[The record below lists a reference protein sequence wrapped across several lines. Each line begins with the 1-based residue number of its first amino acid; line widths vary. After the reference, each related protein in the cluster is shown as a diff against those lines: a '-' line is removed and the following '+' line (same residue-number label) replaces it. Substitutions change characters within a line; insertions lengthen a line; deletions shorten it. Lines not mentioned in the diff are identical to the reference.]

1 MAASAP
7 AEPPRDR
14 RRVLVIGGGF
24 AGLAAARD
32 LRSQF
37 RVTVVDAKE
46 YFEFTP
52 GILRAYCK
60 PGHWDSLIFVYHEVL
75 ERRFGIG
82 FIWGEVTRLEP
93 AAKCAHVKTMFA
105 EEEDIVPY
113 DFCLVTCGC
122 NFNQYSP
129 TGESP
134 WSPTVQGQDRP
145 DSEFRHLD
153 ERFLEGR
160 RRRILEEHHSLQYL
174 NDRHAKVLVVG
185 AGYMG
190 VEWAC
195 ELRHFFPGIC
205 VTITDFLPRCLGPL
219 PQDASAYC
227 EEYMRSLG
235 VETVYSVKYD
245 KDSPAYWERVR
256 LPNGADKTYVLSGV
270 KSSSHFMP
278 KEVKSDKG
286 PGSGGWITV
295 NRYLQVVKRQG
306 EKWGEGVVFA
316 FGDCMAYYA
325 KTASEAPAAQRDAPP
340 VPKTAY
346 SAEQQAVHAC
356 RNIRALDHQRYGGS
370 LRLAGCLPL
379 PAALFP
385 GAAKLRSTWYPWG
398 AGIFAISL
406 GPEDGCVV
414 LGLDGS
420 RDSGRLW
427 SHGLVAAAQKELIE
441 TTKVAQCRG
450 DHHLSS
456 FIWHW
461 IHHCPVNLVGHGPT
475 FSCLAP

>member
-1 MAASAP
+1 
-7 AEPPRDR
+7 
-14 RRVLVIGGGF
+14 VLVIGGGL

-32 LRSQF
+32 LRQHF

-60 PGHWDSLIFVYHEVL
+60 PSHWDSLTFLYHEVL

-82 FIWGEVTRLEP
+82 FMWGEVTRLDP
-93 AAKCAHVKTMFA
+93 AARCVHVKTMFA
-105 EEEDIVPY
+105 EEEDVVPY
-113 DFCLVTCGC
+113 DFCVVTGGC

-134 WSPTVQGQDRP
+134 WFPTVHGQDRQHS
-145 DSEFRHLD
+145 DFRHLD

-174 NDRHAKVLVVG
+174 NDRQAKVLIVG

-195 ELRHFFPGIC
+195 ELRHFFPGIS

-227 EEYMRSLG
+227 EEYMKSLG
-235 VETVYSVKYD
+235 IETVYSVKYD
-245 KDSPAYWERVR
+245 KDSPAYWEKVR
-256 LPNGADKTYVLSGV
+256 LPSGADKTYILSGV
-270 KSSSHFMP
+270 KSSNQFMP
-278 KEVKSDKG
+278 REVKSDKG

-295 NRYLQVVKRQG
+295 NKYLQVVARQG
-306 EKWGEGVVFA
+306 DKWGEGLVFA
-316 FGDCMAYYA
+316 VGDCMAY
-325 KTASEAPAAQRDAPP
+325 ASQGSSRQAASSEGAAPQWDAPP
-340 VPKTAY
+340 VPKTGY

-356 RNIRALDHQRYGGS
+356 RNIKALDYQRYGGS
-370 LRLAGCLPL
+370 IRLSCIPVPSMLV
-379 PAALFP
+379 P
-385 GAAKLRSTWYPWG
+385 GMTKLRSTWYPWG

-414 LGLDGS
+414 MGLSGGK
-420 RDSGRLW
+420 DSGRLW

-441 TTKVAQCRG
+441 STKIAQCRG
-450 DHHLSS
+450 DHNLSALV
-456 FIWHW
+456 WYL
-461 IHHCPVNLVGHGPT
+461 IHHWPVNLWGRGPT
-475 FSCLAP
+475 FSCLAG